1 MKNSPK
7 PSARANKALQALRE
21 GVRKAFEERK
31 KNGVSFSVWKDG
43 KVVTQPATKITGA
56 LMRTL

>member
-1 MKNSPK
+1 MTKSSLTASDK
-7 PSARANKALQALRE
+7 KILQALRD

-43 KVVTQPATKITGA
+43 KVLTQPASKITKV
-56 LMRTL
+56 LLKKL

>member
-1 MKNSPK
+1 MKKSSLTASDK
-7 PSARANKALQALRE
+7 KILQALRE

-43 KVVTQPATKITGA
+43 KVLTQPASKITAA
-56 LMRTL
+56 LLKKL